1 MLLDVSTSTSRAKS
15 RGSALFQGFAI
26 TRDRGKWPLTCSFLT
41 PSAPAECGTSP
52 CVLTAKCC
60 HLNPNAVSRVLIK
73 LMDQVGIKQCLCSG
87 ALQLSPP
94 MAPNSLPVSLCP
106 ALLPDT
112 LIVFCWCPSICWAHC
127 CSILSPKPSPTP
139 STQGPCQQKCSMGQA
154 QLVTAL
160 QN

>member
-1 MLLDVSTSTSRAKS
+1 MWLWVRNDSQRGQTWESSKRGRGQAGHNGILAVQEKMLLDISISTSRTKS

-73 LMDQVGIKQCLCSG
+73 LMDQVGIKTVPVLWSTAAKSSHGSQFPASL
-87 ALQLSPP
+87 
-94 MAPNSLPVSLCP
+94 SLPYLAPRHTDCV
-106 ALLPDT
+106 LLVP
-112 LIVFCWCPSICWAHC
+112 
-127 CSILSPKPSPTP
+127 
-139 STQGPCQQKCSMGQA
+139 
-154 QLVTAL
+154 
-160 QN
+160 